1 MYKRA
6 ITSVAAAII
15 AAILLLTLG
24 PLGANATCDP
34 QRHIVVWVSQGGE
47 D

>member
-6 ITSVAAAII
+6 LTAVAAAII
-15 AAILLLTLG
+15 TAILLLTLG
-24 PLGANATCDP
+24 PLGADASCDP
-34 QRHIVVWVSQGGE
+34 RHHIVARVSQGGE